1 MAIILQE
8 NKPVLQQATISIDP
22 TPAEEAL
29 MDREEN
35 HANWIDGYIILAIV
49 IGVFLVGLLARPLLM
64 ISTALIQVAIVF
76 AAIYF
81 LVVYFALG

>member
-1 MAIILQE
+1 MAIILQD
-8 NKPVLQQATISIDP
+8 NTPPVLQQATIVIDP

-29 MDREEN
+29 MDREE
-35 HANWIDGYIILAIV
+35 HPNWIDGYVILAIV